1 MCFLACQQFLFLGH
15 LRLVFLNCIGFPQN
29 QDLLFFF
36 ELCQTGLTVL
46 SICRQIVNLR
56 FFVSD
61 SFTGLTDSILPILNA
76 LFERLDFV
84 FQPFPPYF
92 PFAIRHP
99 GPFLHFFFLD
109 EQLVVL
115 FLELRRS
122 LR

>member
-1 MCFLACQQFLFLGH
+1 MCFLACQQFLFLGN

-61 SFTGLTDSILPILNA
+61 SFIGLADGILPILNA
-76 LFERLDFV
+76 LFKRLDLV
-84 FQPFPPYF
+84 FQLLSSYF
-92 PFAIRHP
+92 PFGI
-99 GPFLHFFFLD
+99 
-109 EQLVVL
+109 
-115 FLELRRS
+115 
-122 LR
+122 